1 MSDRSALIRLLSSYL
16 MTFRLSIPRD
26 PYTSLAR
33 VIGEPYDEKKDGRRV
48 DQWLKKNAGR

>member
-1 MSDRSALIRLLSSYL
+1 

-26 PYTSLAR
+26 PYASLAR
-33 VIGEPYDEKKDGRRV
+33 IIGEPYDEKKDGRRV

>member
-1 MSDRSALIRLLSSYL
+1 

-33 VIGEPYDEKKDGRRV
+33 IIGEPYDEKKDGRRV
-48 DQWLKKNAGR
+48 DQWLKKNVGR